1 MKKLRQALRAMML
14 RKMALANQRRSDGAL
29 DKADRIG
36 VIYRADELGQNQ
48 EVFQWVRELQSA
60 GKNVKTLGYI
70 DAKTLPAHSVPNE
83 KNDFFCR
90 KDLNVFKLPKEQ
102 AIKRFT
108 SEPFDLLINLY
119 TEPDIM
125 LLGVSSLS
133 QSRVRV
139 GPYFSEFTCCMDMML
154 ETGEKRDLKTFIE
167 TVKMYLK
174 QVL

>member
-1 MKKLRQALRAMML
+1 MASAHRQRKKAALE
-14 RKMALANQRRSDGAL
+14 
-29 DKADRIG
+29 KADRIG
-36 VIYRADELGQNQ
+36 VLYRADELGQNK
-48 EVFQWVRELQSA
+48 EVFAWIKELQAA

-90 KDLNVFKLPKEQ
+90 KDLNVFQLPREQ
-102 AIKRFT
+102 AVKRFA

-133 QSRVRV
+133 EAGLRV
-139 GPYFSEFTCCMDMML
+139 GPYFRDFICCMDMML
-154 ETGEKRDLKTFIE
+154 ELDGRGDLSALIGSLKT
-167 TVKMYLK
+167 YLK